1 MDLED
6 RELHTSVWN
15 GSCPNRKNTI
25 SQFLLH
31 GGDFSVVAAPLT
43 RCEPQPLRQCA
54 TCNVKGGAT
63 SFSKGQCSKGA
74 AARCRSCV
82 SAAEAALSKVR
93 RKAFQ
98 KPTFGKPAA
107 RSGSALTDAIEGGW
121 DNFGP
126 KTKLGHFCREFIEK
140 NRNCIAKCTVPI
152 VGARPAPLSS
162 QIAKTV
168 LKVPTASLEL
178 VFHGTAFENIVP
190 ICTGGFA
197 MPGRRGVRVVNGSSY
212 GVGIYSSTDAAT
224 SSYYTRGHNEIM
236 LCALTKSSVVERPTD
251 TIRVAKHEGLL
262 LPLFLVRF
270 DLSSKSR
277 DYLRHFDA
285 VIKRSAAKTRATQE
299 AVLHQGSL

>member
-1 MDLED
+1 MDLYKLED

-31 GGDFSVVAAPLT
+31 GGDFTVVAAPLT
-43 RCEPQPLRQCA
+43 CCEPQPLRQCA
-54 TCNVKGGAT
+54 TCKEKGGAT

-107 RSGSALTDAIEGGW
+107 RSKSWEI
-121 DNFGP
+121 FGP
-126 KTKLGHFCREFIEK
+126 KTKLGHFCREFIEE
-140 NRNCIAKCTVPI
+140 NRDSIAKCTVPI

-162 QIAKTV
+162 QIAKTF
-168 LKVPTASLEL
+168 LKMVSTASLEL
-178 VFHGTAFENIVP
+178 VFHGTTFENIAP

-224 SSYYTRGHNEIM
+224 SSCFTRGHNEIM
-236 LCALTKSSVVERPTD
+236 LCALKKSSVVERPTD
-251 TIRVAKHEGLL
+251 TIRVAKREGLL
-262 LPLFLVRF
+262 LPLFLVQF
-270 DLSSKSR
+270 DLSSKSQ

-285 VIKRSAAKTRATQE
+285 VIKRSTAKARATQE
-299 AVLHQGSL
+299 AVLHQDRL